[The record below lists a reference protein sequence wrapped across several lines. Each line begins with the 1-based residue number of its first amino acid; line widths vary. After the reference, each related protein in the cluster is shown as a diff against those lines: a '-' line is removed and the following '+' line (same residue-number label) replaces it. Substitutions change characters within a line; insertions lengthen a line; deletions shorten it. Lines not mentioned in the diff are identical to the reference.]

1 MSNMENILKQYEFFD
16 YNSFFENLNLSDIKN
31 IIEKSGDK
39 ILDDFEFL
47 ALLSPK
53 ASTLLES
60 MALKA
65 NAVTEQY
72 FGKEIHIYAPLYI
85 SNICDNECTYCG
97 FKHSNPIK
105 RRHLTFEEIEKEA
118 IYISKTL
125 GIHSII
131 LLTGESC
138 INSIEY
144 LKTSIKILKKYFS
157 TVIIEVQPLSQNEYE
172 ILYEAGLDGVTVYQE
187 CYHKKTY
194 SKYHL
199 KGNKTDYN
207 YRLET
212 PKRAALANLRAINIG
227 TLFGLGS
234 PVEEAFLAGIHLKY
248 LINNFLGSQFSISL
262 PRIKE
267 AYRNIKPENIVSDKD
282 FVQFLLAYRLAF
294 PMAGINISTR
304 ESKNFR
310 DNLLPLGVTKYS
322 AGSVTEVG
330 GYSLSN
336 NSEPQFETDDHRSVQ
351 EIVSMLKTNGYQPIF
366 KDWEGAI

>member
-1 MSNMENILKQYEFFD
+1 MKKILQHYKSFNYD
-16 YNSFFENLNLSDIKN
+16 NFFEKLNISDIKN
-31 IIEKSGDK
+31 IIENSGDK
-39 ILDDFEFL
+39 ILEDLEFL

-53 ASTLLES
+53 ASSLLES
-60 MALKA
+60 MAIKA
-65 NAVTEQY
+65 NSITEQY

-85 SNICDNECTYCG
+85 SNICDNECSYCG

-105 RRHLTFEEIEKEA
+105 RRHLTLEEIEKEA
-118 IYISKTL
+118 SFISETL

-131 LLTGESC
+131 LLTGESS

-144 LKTSIKILKKYFS
+144 LKNSIKILKKYFS
-157 TVIIEVQPLSQNEYE
+157 TVIIEVQPLSQDEYE
-172 ILYEAGLDGVTVYQE
+172 ILYKAGLDGVTVYQE
-187 CYHKKTY
+187 CYHEETY
-194 SKYHL
+194 SKFHL
-199 KGNKTDYN
+199 NGNKTDYN

-227 TLFGLGS
+227 TLFGLGN
-234 PVEEAFLAGIHLKY
+234 PIEEAFLAGIHLKY
-248 LINNFLGSQFSISL
+248 LTNNFLSSQFSISL

-267 AYRNIKPENIVSDKD
+267 AYRNIKPENIVSDKN

-304 ESKNFR
+304 ESQNFR

-322 AGSVTEVG
+322 AGSITEVG

-336 NSEPQFETDDHRSVQ
+336 NSEPQFKTDDHRSVQ
-351 EIVSMLKTNGYQPIF
+351 DIVSILKTKGYQPIF
-366 KDWEGAI
+366 KDWEGNI